1 MRTNQQPVDATPRV
15 AVPDI
20 LTNGDTGS
28 PRANCDRPNP
38 TEVFG
43 DMESIAIK

>member
-1 MRTNQQPVDATPRV
+1 MQTNLQPADVTPRV
-15 AVPDI
+15 TVPDI

-28 PRANCDRPNP
+28 PKANCDKANP

-43 DMESIAIK
+43 DMESITIK